1 MPEKFQTTIFL
12 VRHGETDRPWKD
24 DIPIDSQRHLTER
37 GKKQIV
43 LVAKYLAEFQPS
55 ALFTSPLHR
64 CVESAEI
71 INKQLPQ
78 QLNIQQQKELF
89 EYYTPEKDSAVT
101 NRVANFIEEAV
112 REWAGHQIVAVTHQ
126 DPIQFALAHYFKKNP
141 IDFPCVMS
149 DVYRLVFAGKILTE
163 ATRLQPAKSLSNS

>member
-24 DIPIDSQRHLTER
+24 NIPIDSQRRLTER

-71 INKQLPQ
+71 INKQLSQ

-89 EYYTPEKDSAVT
+89 EYYTPERDSAVT

-141 IDFPCVMS
+141 INFPCEMS

-163 ATRLQPAKSLSNS
+163 ATRLQPAYGL